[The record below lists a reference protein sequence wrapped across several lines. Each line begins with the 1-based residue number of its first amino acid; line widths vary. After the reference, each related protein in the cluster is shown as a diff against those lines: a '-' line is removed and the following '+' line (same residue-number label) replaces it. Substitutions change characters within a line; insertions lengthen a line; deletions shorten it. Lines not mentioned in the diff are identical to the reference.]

1 MRRVLHVGPCETPGG
16 MAKVMNILAEHPP
29 EGWKADLLSTHKNGN
44 PIIKYLAYR
53 KAMKSFK
60 KLLASKDTSIDLVHV
75 HTAADWSWRRKK
87 RFIIMAR
94 KHSVSCLIH
103 LHSGKFESWMK
114 SPNSVR
120 AKKIRTLINNT
131 DSQVVVLSDE
141 WKKRLQPY
149 IGFTHVIH
157 NPVDPHVFHDK
168 KIKREENRILLLGR
182 NDAVKGHQFAIKL
195 GEKLVNS
202 IPNLKITM
210 TGIEENL
217 HPWVEAKGWVS
228 EQEKLDL
235 LQKSSLLIAPSEYEG
250 QPLAILEALTCGL
263 PCLASDKIIGL
274 PEIVEFAELGNIL
287 DWSNKVKNMLNR
299 QIIAEDLIS
308 ASEPYKINNIV
319 NLWKRIY
326 DNIFD

>member
-1 MRRVLHVGPCETPGG
+1 
-16 MAKVMNILAEHPP
+16 
-29 EGWKADLLSTHKNGN
+29 
-44 PIIKYLAYR
+44 
-53 KAMKSFK
+53 
-60 KLLASKDTSIDLVHV
+60 
-75 HTAADWSWRRKK
+75 
-87 RFIIMAR
+87 
-94 KHSVSCLIH
+94 
-103 LHSGKFESWMK
+103 
-114 SPNSVR
+114 
-120 AKKIRTLINNT
+120 
-131 DSQVVVLSDE
+131 
-141 WKKRLQPY
+141 
-149 IGFTHVIH
+149 
-157 NPVDPHVFHDK
+157 
-168 KIKREENRILLLGR
+168 
-182 NDAVKGHQFAIKL
+182 
-195 GEKLVNS
+195 
-202 IPNLKITM
+202 M

-274 PEIVEFAELGNIL
+274 PEIVEIAELGNIS

-308 ASEPYKINNIV
+308 ASEPHKINNIV